1 MFGRR
6 RRTAPPT
13 QVQVAPAPTELTSAQ
28 VFEHLHSV
36 LADLIG
42 VEGAWTLV
50 PRSADDTDAIFHG
63 LKAEQVAATLTE
75 VLASETLKLRTDT
88 ASAPANVAEPRTDTP
103 ADGITAVGPG
113 VSTGALLVTSGAEP
127 TALPW
132 NPAPISVWAETQG
145 AGRPA
150 GDRTVH
156 LVGQMY

>member
-13 QVQVAPAPTELTSAQ
+13 PVQVAPAPAELSTTQ
-28 VFEHLHSV
+28 VFDHLHAV

-42 VEGAWTLV
+42 VDGAWTLV
-50 PRSADDTDAIFHG
+50 PRNVEDTDAIFHG

-75 VLASETLKLRTDT
+75 VLVRETLKLRTDT
-88 ASAPANVAEPRTDTP
+88 AAAPANVAEPRTDTP

-145 AGRPA
+145 ANRPA
-150 GDRTVH
+150 KDRSGY
-156 LVGQMY
+156 LVA